1 MLEMKCVNQQFPEAK
16 WMQDCVC
23 MFSVGLEHAW
33 PLENTGKWIRVKLKI
48 LILCSGSVD
57 LKILLTVDS
66 CEMKSKTE
74 APNIL
79 QVFFQ

>member
-1 MLEMKCVNQQFPEAK
+1 MLEIKSVNQQFPEAK

-23 MFSVGLEHAW
+23 VQCSVGLENAW

-66 CEMKSKTE
+66 CEMKTKIGETE
-74 APNIL
+74 ASCIL
-79 QVFFQ
+79 